1 MKKCWLYNSKKSQ
14 LTKES
19 LMNQKKKKKKKKKIT
34 QPAAIK
40 MKREKLMDHDSE
52 TNGDVDSGNNID
64 AISF

>member
-19 LMNQKKKKKKKKKIT
+19 LMNQKKKKKKKKIT

>member
-1 MKKCWLYNSKKSQ
+1 
-14 LTKES
+14 
-19 LMNQKKKKKKKKKIT
+19 MNQKKKKKKKKKKIT